1 VADDLARSY
10 QSADKRAFFLEHDV
24 DNNAHRRKNRFWTAK
39 GGGGSATTP
48 LIVVDSGYKFT
59 EGSHND
65 FKKKYKEMVDAA
77 LARPPQA
84 RLDAYYT
91 REGSKAKLWAKITN
105 LSGSTIGYDSHLTLW
120 VLVYEDKNVIHMARF
135 VRGEGQLS
143 IEDDIADG
151 ASAEFEV
158 LSNDIRGANWD
169 KVHVLALLDHR
180 PRSSGPYEALQVQE
194 AIFGAP
200 PDPTALV
207 PTEEPTQEPTEVP
220 PTDVPEP
227 TATDVPP
234 TATQPPPT
242 EEPADGHRIYLPL
255 ARNE

>member
-10 QSADKRAFFLEHDV
+10 QSADKRAFFIEHDV
-24 DNNAHRRKNRFWTAK
+24 DGNSARENRWWTAK
-39 GGGGSATTP
+39 AGTSATTP
-48 LIVVDSGYKFT
+48 LILVDSGFKWT

-65 FKKKYKEMVDAA
+65 FKKKYKEMVDTA
-77 LARPPQA
+77 LARPAQA

-91 REGSKAKLWAKITN
+91 REGSKAKLWVKVTN
-105 LSGSTIGYDSHLTLW
+105 LSGSTIGYDNELTLW
-120 VLVYEDKNVIHMARF
+120 VLVFEDKNVIHMARY
-135 VRGEGQLS
+135 VRGEGRLL

-151 ASAEFEV
+151 ASAEYEV
-158 LSNDIRGANWD
+158 LSGDIRGANWD
-169 KVHVLALLDHR
+169 RVHVLALLDAR
-180 PRSSGPYEALQVQE
+180 PRSSGPYEMLQVQE
-194 AIFGAP
+194 AVFGAP

-207 PTEEPTQEPTEVP
+207 PTEEPTEEPTDVP
-220 PTDVPEP
+220 PTDTPEP

-242 EEPADGHRIYLPL
+242 EEPTDGHRIYLPL